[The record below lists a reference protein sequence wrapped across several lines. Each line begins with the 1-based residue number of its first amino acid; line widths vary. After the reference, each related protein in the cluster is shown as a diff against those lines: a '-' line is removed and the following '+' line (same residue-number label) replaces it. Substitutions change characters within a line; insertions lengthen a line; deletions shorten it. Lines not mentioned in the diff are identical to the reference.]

1 MIGKTIRHLAVG
13 AAALLAG
20 TGAALAGK
28 ANDTFVWATST
39 EIGPPDLYYGNQR
52 EVLIIA
58 YAQCNSLLHR
68 DPVSNDYKPLL
79 AETWTWLDPTT
90 LELTLRKGVKFH
102 DGREFGAQDVADTL
116 NHVARPDSGMQIR
129 VIVDWIKNVE
139 VVAPDKVRIH
149 AKAPTPA
156 ALEFLSGTT
165 PIYPRGHYESAP
177 TVPAPDGK
185 TRRDWGA
192 VKPICTGPYILKDH
206 KPGQS
211 VTLTKNPNYFAGSP
225 KGKPQ
230 IGTIVYRTI
239 KDAETQVAEL
249 LTGGVDWIWG
259 VPPENAKQLG
269 AMPNVVVKSAAT
281 MRMSFLSLDA
291 AGRTGDT
298 PLKDVRVRRAIFHA
312 IDREAIAKNL
322 VGEGAAVQKSL
333 CVPVQFGCTTDV
345 PDYPYDP
352 AKAKALLAEAGHPNL
367 LDPLLRLSRPALF
380 RGGAQLSASSR
391 HQAGAEVPAMAGAAA
406 FDHRGQNRG
415 GASDLRVERHPRCL
429 GLDELL
435 FPPQRRRLCAR
446 SGSPRL
452 ACRSGYLDGPREPQG
467 ALCEGAE
474 KDQRP
479 GLCGSAL
486 HLRAHLRLQPGF
498 RVPADAGRDGAFLHG
513 ALEVTSTG
521 AQPRARRLPL

>member
-13 AAALLAG
+13 AASLLAG

-58 YAQCNSLLHR
+58 YAQCDSLLHR

-102 DGREFGAQDVADTL
+102 DRREFGAQDVADTL

-367 LDPLLRLSRPALF
+367 SIPFYAYRDRPYSEAVLNYLRQAGIKPELKFLQWQALRPLIIEGKTEVAHLTFGSNGILDA
-380 RGGAQLSASSR
+380 SASTSYYFR
-391 HQAGAEVPAMAGAAA
+391 HSVDDYARDPEVRDWLAE
-406 FDHRGQNRG
+406 
-415 GASDLRVERHPRCL
+415 
-429 GLDELL
+429 
-435 FPPQRRRLCAR
+435 
-446 SGSPRL
+446 
-452 ACRSGYLDGPREPQG
+452 
-467 ALCEGAE
+467 
-474 KDQRP
+474 
-479 GLCGSAL
+479 
-486 HLRAHLRLQPGF
+486 
-498 RVPADAGRDGAFLHG
+498 AD
-513 ALEVTSTG
+513 TSTDPENRKALYAKALKKINDQAYAVPLFIYG
-521 AQPRARRLPL
+521 RTYAYSQDFEFPLTQDEMAHFYMARWK

>member
-13 AAALLAG
+13 AASLLAG

-58 YAQCNSLLHR
+58 YAQCDSLLHR

-367 LDPLLRLSRPALF
+367 SIPFYAYRDRPYSEAVLNYLRQAGIKPELKFLQWQALRPLIIEGKTEVAHLTFGSNGILDA
-380 RGGAQLSASSR
+380 SASTSYYFR
-391 HQAGAEVPAMAGAAA
+391 HSVDDYARDPEVRDWLAE
-406 FDHRGQNRG
+406 
-415 GASDLRVERHPRCL
+415 
-429 GLDELL
+429 
-435 FPPQRRRLCAR
+435 
-446 SGSPRL
+446 
-452 ACRSGYLDGPREPQG
+452 
-467 ALCEGAE
+467 
-474 KDQRP
+474 
-479 GLCGSAL
+479 
-486 HLRAHLRLQPGF
+486 
-498 RVPADAGRDGAFLHG
+498 AD
-513 ALEVTSTG
+513 TSTDPENRKALYAKALKKINDQAYAVPLFIYG
-521 AQPRARRLPL
+521 RTYAYSQDFEFPLTQDEMAHFYMARWK

>member
-13 AAALLAG
+13 AASLLAG

-58 YAQCNSLLHR
+58 YAQCDSLLHR

-102 DGREFGAQDVADTL
+102 DGRDFGAQDVADTL

-129 VIVDWIKNVE
+129 VIIDWIKNVE

-333 CVPVQFGCTTDV
+333 CVPVQFGCTTEV

-367 LDPLLRLSRPALF
+367 SIPFYAYRDRPYSEAVLNYLRQAGIKPELKFLQWQALRPLIIEGKTEVAHLTFGSNGILDA
-380 RGGAQLSASSR
+380 SASTSYYFR
-391 HQAGAEVPAMAGAAA
+391 HSVDDYARDPEVRDWLAE
-406 FDHRGQNRG
+406 
-415 GASDLRVERHPRCL
+415 
-429 GLDELL
+429 
-435 FPPQRRRLCAR
+435 
-446 SGSPRL
+446 
-452 ACRSGYLDGPREPQG
+452 
-467 ALCEGAE
+467 
-474 KDQRP
+474 
-479 GLCGSAL
+479 
-486 HLRAHLRLQPGF
+486 
-498 RVPADAGRDGAFLHG
+498 AD
-513 ALEVTSTG
+513 TSTDPENRKALYAKALKKINDQAYAVPLFIYG
-521 AQPRARRLPL
+521 RTYAYSQDFEFPLTQDEMAHFYMARWK

>member
-13 AAALLAG
+13 AASLLAG

-28 ANDTFVWATST
+28 ANDTFVWTTST

-58 YAQCNSLLHR
+58 YAQCDSLLHR

-102 DGREFGAQDVADTL
+102 DGRDFGAQDVADTL

-129 VIVDWIKNVE
+129 VIIDWIKNVE

-333 CVPVQFGCTTDV
+333 CVPVQFGCTTEV

-367 LDPLLRLSRPALF
+367 SIPFYAYRDRPYSEAVLNYLRQAGIKPELKFLQWQALRPLIIEGKTEVAHLTFGSNGILDA
-380 RGGAQLSASSR
+380 SASTSYYFR
-391 HQAGAEVPAMAGAAA
+391 HSVDDYARDPEVRDWLAE
-406 FDHRGQNRG
+406 
-415 GASDLRVERHPRCL
+415 
-429 GLDELL
+429 
-435 FPPQRRRLCAR
+435 
-446 SGSPRL
+446 
-452 ACRSGYLDGPREPQG
+452 
-467 ALCEGAE
+467 
-474 KDQRP
+474 
-479 GLCGSAL
+479 
-486 HLRAHLRLQPGF
+486 
-498 RVPADAGRDGAFLHG
+498 AD
-513 ALEVTSTG
+513 TSTDPENRKALYAKALKKINDQAYAVPLFIYG
-521 AQPRARRLPL
+521 RTYAYSQDFEFPLTQDEMAHFYMARWK

>member
-13 AAALLAG
+13 AASLLAG

-58 YAQCNSLLHR
+58 YAQCDSLLHR

-129 VIVDWIKNVE
+129 VIIDWIKNVE

-367 LDPLLRLSRPALF
+367 SIPFYAYRDRPYSEAVLNYLRQAGIKPELKFLQWQALRPLIIEGKTEVAHLTFGSNGILDA
-380 RGGAQLSASSR
+380 SASTSYYFR
-391 HQAGAEVPAMAGAAA
+391 HSVDDYARDPEVRDWLAE
-406 FDHRGQNRG
+406 
-415 GASDLRVERHPRCL
+415 
-429 GLDELL
+429 
-435 FPPQRRRLCAR
+435 
-446 SGSPRL
+446 
-452 ACRSGYLDGPREPQG
+452 
-467 ALCEGAE
+467 
-474 KDQRP
+474 
-479 GLCGSAL
+479 
-486 HLRAHLRLQPGF
+486 
-498 RVPADAGRDGAFLHG
+498 AD
-513 ALEVTSTG
+513 TSTDPENRKALYAKALKKINDQAYAVPLFIYG
-521 AQPRARRLPL
+521 RTYAYSQDFEFPLTQDEMAHFYMARWK

>member
-58 YAQCNSLLHR
+58 YAQCDSLLHR

-79 AETWTWLDPTT
+79 AETWTWLAPTT

-367 LDPLLRLSRPALF
+367 SIPFYAYRDRPYSEAVLNYLRQAGIKPELKFLQWQALRPLIIEGKTEVAHLTFGSNGILDA
-380 RGGAQLSASSR
+380 SASTSYYFR
-391 HQAGAEVPAMAGAAA
+391 HSVDDYARDPEVRDWLAE
-406 FDHRGQNRG
+406 
-415 GASDLRVERHPRCL
+415 
-429 GLDELL
+429 
-435 FPPQRRRLCAR
+435 
-446 SGSPRL
+446 
-452 ACRSGYLDGPREPQG
+452 
-467 ALCEGAE
+467 
-474 KDQRP
+474 
-479 GLCGSAL
+479 
-486 HLRAHLRLQPGF
+486 
-498 RVPADAGRDGAFLHG
+498 AD
-513 ALEVTSTG
+513 TSTDPEKRKALYAKALKKINDQAYAVPLFIYG
-521 AQPRARRLPL
+521 RTYAYSQDFEFPLTQDEMAHFYMARWK

>member
-13 AAALLAG
+13 AVALLAG

-58 YAQCNSLLHR
+58 YAQCDSLLHR

-367 LDPLLRLSRPALF
+367 SIPFYAYRDRPYSEAVLNYLRQAGIKPELKFLQWQALRPLIIEGKTEVAHLTFGSNGILDA
-380 RGGAQLSASSR
+380 SASTSYYFR
-391 HQAGAEVPAMAGAAA
+391 HSVDDYARDPEVRDWLAE
-406 FDHRGQNRG
+406 
-415 GASDLRVERHPRCL
+415 
-429 GLDELL
+429 
-435 FPPQRRRLCAR
+435 
-446 SGSPRL
+446 
-452 ACRSGYLDGPREPQG
+452 
-467 ALCEGAE
+467 
-474 KDQRP
+474 
-479 GLCGSAL
+479 
-486 HLRAHLRLQPGF
+486 
-498 RVPADAGRDGAFLHG
+498 AD
-513 ALEVTSTG
+513 TSTDPENRKALYAKALKKINDQAYAVPLFIYG
-521 AQPRARRLPL
+521 RTYAYSQDFEFPLTQDEMAHFYMARWK

>member
-58 YAQCNSLLHR
+58 YAQCDSLLHR

-367 LDPLLRLSRPALF
+367 SIPFYAYRDRPYSEAVLNYLRQAGIKPELKFLQWQALRPLIIEGKTEVAHLTFGSNGILDA
-380 RGGAQLSASSR
+380 SASTSYYFR
-391 HQAGAEVPAMAGAAA
+391 HSVDDYARDPEVRDWLAE
-406 FDHRGQNRG
+406 
-415 GASDLRVERHPRCL
+415 
-429 GLDELL
+429 
-435 FPPQRRRLCAR
+435 
-446 SGSPRL
+446 
-452 ACRSGYLDGPREPQG
+452 
-467 ALCEGAE
+467 
-474 KDQRP
+474 
-479 GLCGSAL
+479 
-486 HLRAHLRLQPGF
+486 
-498 RVPADAGRDGAFLHG
+498 AD
-513 ALEVTSTG
+513 TSTDPDNRKALYAKALKKINDQAYAVPLFIYG
-521 AQPRARRLPL
+521 RTYAYSQDFEFPLTQDEMAHFYMARWK

>member
-28 ANDTFVWATST
+28 ANDTFVWATGT

-58 YAQCNSLLHR
+58 YAQCDSLLHR
-68 DPVSNDYKPLL
+68 DPVSNEYKPLL
-79 AETWTWLDPTT
+79 AETWTWTNPTT

-116 NHVARPDSGMQIR
+116 NHVSRPDSGMQIR
-129 VIVDWIKNVE
+129 VIIDWIKNVE

-177 TVPAPDGK
+177 SVPAPDGK
-185 TRRDWGA
+185 TRHDWGA
-192 VKPICTGPYILKDH
+192 VKPMCTGPYVLKDH
-206 KPGQS
+206 RPGQS
-211 VTLTKNPNYFAGSP
+211 VTLVKNPNYFAGSP

-239 KDAETQVAEL
+239 KDADTQVAEL

-322 VGEGAAVQKSL
+322 VGEGAAVQKSM

-352 AKAKALLAEAGHPNL
+352 AKAKALLAEAGHPDGFSIPFYAYRDRPYSEAVLNYL
-367 LDPLLRLSRPALF
+367 RQAGIKPELKFLQWQALRPLIIEGKTEMAHLTFGSNGILDA
-380 RGGAQLSASSR
+380 SASTSYYFR
-391 HQAGAEVPAMAGAAA
+391 HSVDDYARDPEVRDWLAE
-406 FDHRGQNRG
+406 
-415 GASDLRVERHPRCL
+415 
-429 GLDELL
+429 
-435 FPPQRRRLCAR
+435 
-446 SGSPRL
+446 
-452 ACRSGYLDGPREPQG
+452 
-467 ALCEGAE
+467 
-474 KDQRP
+474 
-479 GLCGSAL
+479 
-486 HLRAHLRLQPGF
+486 
-498 RVPADAGRDGAFLHG
+498 AD
-513 ALEVTSTG
+513 TSTDPEKRKG
-521 AQPRARRLPL
+521 LYAKALKKINEQAYAVPLFIYGRTYAYSQDFDFPLTQDEMAHFYLARWK